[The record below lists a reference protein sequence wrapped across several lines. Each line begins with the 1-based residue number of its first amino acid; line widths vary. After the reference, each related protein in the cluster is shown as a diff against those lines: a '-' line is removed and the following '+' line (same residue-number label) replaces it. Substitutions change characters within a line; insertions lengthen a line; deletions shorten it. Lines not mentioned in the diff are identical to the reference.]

1 MKDRNKTK
9 EQLVEELEGLRQQ
22 IRKLEV
28 AEIKAR
34 DAEYAL
40 RESERRFRTLAEAT
54 DAMVFMI
61 RGNRYFYVN
70 PAAEKVTGYSREE
83 LQSMNHWDLAHS
95 DYKEIIRKRG
105 EARQQ
110 GKKVPS
116 WYEYKILTKSR
127 EERWLDV
134 SASYIEYDGQPAVIG
149 TSFDVT
155 DRKRAEEH
163 IKWQQLQLMQ
173 ADKMATLGILV
184 SGIAHEIN
192 NPLNFI
198 LLNAKIP
205 SRVWNEI
212 TPILQEYYESKGDFA
227 LSGMPYTKARERI
240 GQLIS
245 GISEGAARI
254 EKIVTGLKNFARQDQ
269 GELNQAVEI
278 NSVVESALVI
288 VNDLIKKSTNYFSVD
303 YAKNLPVIRGNYQ
316 QLEQVIIN
324 LITNSC
330 QALPG
335 KEKKIT
341 VSTALDRQA
350 DCLRIIIADEGEG
363 IPPENMKHVLDPFFT
378 TKRDSGGTGLGLSI
392 SYNIIRNHGGNL
404 RLTSGAGEGTT
415 AEITLPLVRRLAKEN
430 GNRNRANFQLF
441 RFY

>member
-54 DAMVFMI
+54 DARVFMI
-61 RGNRYFYVN
+61 RRNRYFYVN

-83 LQSMNHWDLAHS
+83 LQSMNHWDLAHP

-105 EARQQ
+105 EDRQQ

-116 WYEYKILTKSR
+116 WYEYKILTKSG